1 MIFVLIFLF
10 LCFVLEIIMLGL
22 IFSSIVINIENLE
35 MQGINTK
42 TNVSSMIVSVEIYLY
57 KIFKIVKIK
66 FYKEYFK
73 VFFIKF
79 YYKKTFKYE
88 NNNQLS
94 KMIFDM
100 FKKNRIKIKKMKPEF
115 ESFKFDLNFGT
126 EDAVITSLLTPTLS
140 GAIVYLLRKFT
151 KKLNKKDYEFKITP
165 NYFSTNNFSIK
176 FETKIKLIT
185 WELLKN

>member
-42 TNVSSMIVSVEIYLY
+42 TNVSSIVVNVEIYLY
-57 KIFKIVKIK
+57 KILKIVKIK

-73 VFFIKF
+73 VFFVKF
-79 YYKKTFKYE
+79 YYKKTLKYE
-88 NNNQLS
+88 DNKQLS
-94 KMIFDM
+94 KIIINAI
-100 FKKNRIKIKKMKPEF
+100 KKNKIKIKKIRPELKT
-115 ESFKFDLNFGT
+115 FKFDLNFGT

-140 GAIVYLLRKFT
+140 GFIVYLLRKFT

-176 FETKIKLIT
+176 FETKIKLKT
-185 WELLKN
+185 WELLKS